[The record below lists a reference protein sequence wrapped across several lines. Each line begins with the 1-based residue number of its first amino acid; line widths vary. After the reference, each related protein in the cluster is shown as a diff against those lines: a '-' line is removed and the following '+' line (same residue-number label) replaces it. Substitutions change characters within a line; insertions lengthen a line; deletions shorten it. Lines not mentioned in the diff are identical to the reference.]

1 MKTLRKAI
9 GLSVLFVLL
18 FLSACGA
25 QLRLLQPRR
34 QPRQITIWSLLRT
47 RYEARSDR
55 SACGY
60 GSPCVTAPISQDSS
74 GAPNQPASGAPTHTS
89 NNEPYDMFFQ
99 DYGVNPSIDTEDDNL
114 STFALDVDTG
124 SYTVM
129 RNYLND
135 GNLPPADSVRV
146 EEYVNY
152 FEQGYPIPPAHQAFG
167 IQYGCRAFAFHGD
180 RALRYAARRYSRLPG
195 L

>member
-1 MKTLRKAI
+1 MLTLRKAI

-25 QLRLLQPRR
+25 AAATASAQPRTIRITIMRRLLQQKRLLQWKPPHTR
-34 QPRQITIWSLLRT
+34 QPNHQARQTN
-47 RYEARSDR
+47 
-55 SACGY
+55 
-60 GSPCVTAPISQDSS
+60 PCLAHQL
-74 GAPNQPASGAPTHTS
+74 QTS
-89 NNEPYDMFFQ
+89 NNEPYDMFFE

-167 IQYGCRAFAFHGD
+167 ISMDAAPSPFTRN
-180 RALRYAARRYSRLPG
+180 RTLRYAPCWHSG
-195 L
+195 LSGR